1 MDNLRLFYELLHK
14 YERKQNYDNEYKALF
29 RPMIVDAIPDII
41 SLDLVFKIVDIHQ
54 FNINMFAIHSDNNF
68 KTTEDVKAFLKE
80 ENYNFDNDCLD
91 FIEIYTKRGYF
102 INFEI
107 NSESDLNNFRIDY
120 MPRFSYIG
128 EDNNE

>member
-14 YERKQNYDNEYKALF
+14 YERKQNYDNEYIALF
-29 RPMIVDAIPDII
+29 RPMIVDDISNII
-41 SLDLVFKIVDIHQ
+41 SLDLVFKIVDIYQ
-54 FNINMFAIHSDNNF
+54 FNINMFHIHSDNNF
-68 KTTEDVKAFLKE
+68 KTTEDVKVFLKE
-80 ENYNFDNDCLD
+80 ENYNFDNDYLD
-91 FIEIYTKRGYF
+91 FIETYTKRGYF

-107 NSESDLNNFRIDY
+107 NSERDLNNFRIDY

>member
-14 YERKQNYDNEYKALF
+14 YERKQNYDNEYKTLF
-29 RPMIVDAIPDII
+29 CPMIVNDIPNRI
-41 SLDLVFKIVDIHQ
+41 SLNVVFKIVDIHQ
-54 FNINMFAIHSDNNF
+54 FNVNMFAIHSDNNF

-91 FIEIYTKRGYF
+91 FIETYTKRGYF